1 MSIQYQYAK
10 CRVAEGILELCISP
24 GDVRSRLLV
33 ANDAMSSL
41 NTSHFPE
48 HLKLK
53 WDSITRMMNE
63 YGPATNFEGVIW
75 QSAVAHTMRRIKN
88 ATGVKIAT
96 ALWELHEALQAE
108 NDL

>member
-10 CRVAEGILELCISP
+10 CRVAEGIQELCVSS

-33 ANDAMSSL
+33 SNDAMSSL

-48 HLKLK
+48 HLKQK
-53 WDSITRMMNE
+53 WDSITRMMNK
-63 YGPATNFEGVIW
+63 YGPATNFEGVMC
-75 QSAVAHTMRRIKN
+75 QGSVAHTMRRIKN

-96 ALWELHEALQAE
+96 ELWELHEALQVE